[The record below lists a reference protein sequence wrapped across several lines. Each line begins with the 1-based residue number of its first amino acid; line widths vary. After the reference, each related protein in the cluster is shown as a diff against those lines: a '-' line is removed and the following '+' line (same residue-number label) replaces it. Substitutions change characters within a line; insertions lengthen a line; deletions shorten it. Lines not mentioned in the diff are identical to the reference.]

1 MLAVDVERGLSPLFA
16 SGCQWL
22 YQIPG
27 SCTTN
32 FSNAYFP
39 VAFFLVRS
47 KIPEFFP
54 GLPVARRV
62 VRDYT
67 DERPK
72 VKKALISSFEGP
84 KPRRR
89 ILKCAVSRGTALPG
103 SAQNRRPANRKGRRI
118 MLYNKLPGTS
128 LKVSAISLGTM
139 MFGGQ
144 TGEADSLAIMDY
156 AYSQG
161 VNFWDTANSYNQG
174 ESERIVGKG
183 LKGRRDDIILAT
195 KVFNQMGEKLN
206 DRGLSRRN
214 IISAVEASLTRL
226 QTDHIDLYYL
236 HSPDHETRIEESLEA
251 MSGLVRAGKI
261 RYVGISNYAAWQIA
275 DILALCDKRGFV
287 APVVSQNVYNILTR
301 GVEAELVPCLREHAL
316 GMAVF
321 NPLAGG
327 LLSGKHKPGKPAEN
341 TRFANN
347 ENYYKRYWSEENFN
361 AVDKLS
367 AVAAEH
373 GMSLVR
379 LAMQWCVGRPCV
391 TSVIS
396 GVSRLAQIE
405 QNIASLEGP
414 ALPEEAIAACDA
426 VWRSLAGTRFAYN
439 R

>member
-1 MLAVDVERGLSPLFA
+1 MPLGHSP
-16 SGCQWL
+16 
-22 YQIPG
+22 
-27 SCTTN
+27 
-32 FSNAYFP
+32 
-39 VAFFLVRS
+39 
-47 KIPEFFP
+47 
-54 GLPVARRV
+54 
-62 VRDYT
+62 
-67 DERPK
+67 
-72 VKKALISSFEGP
+72 SFENTP
-84 KPRRR
+84 
-89 ILKCAVSRGTALPG
+89 S
-103 SAQNRRPANRKGRRI
+103 ANRKERRI
-118 MLYNKLPGTS
+118 MLYNTLPGTS

-144 TGEADSLAIMDY
+144 TDEADSLAVMDH

-161 VNFWDTANSYNQG
+161 VNFWDTANMYNQG

-195 KVFNQMGEKLN
+195 KVFGQMGEKLN

-214 IISAVEASLTRL
+214 IVSAVEASLTRL
-226 QTDHIDLYYL
+226 QTDYIDLYYL
-236 HSPDHETRIEESLEA
+236 HSPDHETRIEESLAA
-251 MSGLVRAGKI
+251 MSDLVRAGKI
-261 RYVGISNYAAWQIA
+261 RYVGISNYAAWQVA

-287 APVVSQNVYNILTR
+287 APVVSQNVYNVLTR
-301 GVEAELVPCLREHAL
+301 GVEAELIPCLREHGL

-347 ENYYKRYWSEENFN
+347 ENYYKRYWSEENFG
-361 AVDKLS
+361 AVVKLS

-396 GVSRLAQIE
+396 GVSGLAQIE
-405 QNIASLEGP
+405 QNIAALEGP
-414 ALPEEAIAACDA
+414 PLPTEVLAACDA